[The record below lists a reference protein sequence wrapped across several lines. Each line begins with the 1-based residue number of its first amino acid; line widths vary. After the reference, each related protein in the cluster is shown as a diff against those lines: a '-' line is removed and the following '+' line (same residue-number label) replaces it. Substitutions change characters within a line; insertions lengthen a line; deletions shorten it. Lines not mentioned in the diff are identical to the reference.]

1 MKNKISVV
9 LKNVLSNFQYIHSL
23 FLKYFLFVSYFI
35 IHFPNIITQT
45 IKETIANIPAS
56 HYIYIYIFNTS
67 FLLQIFASSRFHF
80 RLGKY

>member
-45 IKETIANIPAS
+45 IKETRKLSLTSLLLIL
-56 HYIYIYIFNTS
+56 YIYIYIFNTS
-67 FLLQIFASSRFHF
+67 FLLQIFASS
-80 RLGKY
+80 